1 MRIGKYKFHIEGTN
15 LILTHSAGISF
26 DMTPDEVAGLSTF
39 INIYQKVIDSPR
51 YESEP
56 KLKGTFKEEVETES
70 SNNTKP

>member
-39 INIYQKVIDSPR
+39 INIYQKVIDLPR

>member
-26 DMTPDEVAGLSTF
+26 DMTPDEAAGLSTF
-39 INIYQKVIDSPR
+39 INIYLKIIDSPQ

-56 KLKGTFKEEVETES
+56 KLKGTFKEEAG
-70 SNNTKP
+70 N